1 MFLDKVTIKRIF
13 VDMSA
18 PIVIELME
26 ISRFCS
32 ITLGMIGFIV
42 IINWLRDFCAFTI
55 KVVLPGQLGKEMASI
70 WCHSVKAV
78 YMIFGLLL
86 TFIIAF
92 GEPKESQSALL
103 MGLHAA
109 LALSIVNLIEELN

>member
-1 MFLDKVTIKRIF
+1 
-13 VDMSA
+13 MSA
-18 PIVIELME
+18 PIGIELMD

-42 IINWLRDFCAFTI
+42 IINCLRDFCAFLI
-55 KVVLPGQLGKEMASI
+55 KAVLPGQLGKEMASI
-70 WCHSVKAV
+70 WNHSVGAV
-78 YMIFGLLL
+78 YVIFGLLL

-92 GEPKESQSALL
+92 GEPMESLSALL
-103 MGLHAA
+103 MGMHGA